1 MTMDTPKKAPTNFD
15 EYIAAFPEDAQ
26 ERLRAMRETIRNAAP
41 QAEEIMSYGVPGFR
55 LKKNL
60 VQFGAAKNHIGFYP
74 TPGAIEAFQEQLA
87 AYPTSKGAVQFPF
100 DKPLPLDLV
109 SEIVKFRI
117 EQVVGK

>member
-1 MTMDTPKKAPTNFD
+1 MDAKKSPTNID
-15 EYIAAFPEDAQ
+15 EYIAAYPEDVQA
-26 ERLRAMRETIRNAAP
+26 RLQAMRETIRQAAP
-41 QAEEIMSYGVPGFR
+41 QAEETMSYGVPCFR
-55 LKKNL
+55 QKKNL

-74 TPGAIEAFQEQLA
+74 TPAAIEHFQSELA
-87 AYPTSKGAVQFPF
+87 PYATSKGAVQFPF